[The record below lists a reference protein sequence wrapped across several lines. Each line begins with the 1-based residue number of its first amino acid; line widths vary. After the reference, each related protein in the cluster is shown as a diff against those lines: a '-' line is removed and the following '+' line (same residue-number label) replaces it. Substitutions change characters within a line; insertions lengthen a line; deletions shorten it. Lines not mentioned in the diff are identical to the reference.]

1 MNRSTILIDEIID
14 EFFFFR
20 SVQYHADFV
29 GATRDRSTR
38 GRTFI
43 RIPFAM
49 RGHVRQRMSKEP
61 LLKSR
66 WLLFSTALRQFDF
79 VFRHG
84 RPVLPSLFLRRVVS
98 SARRSKFYGS
108 YFLFNA
114 DAVSGT
120 PDDSTRLCVRLPP
133 SPLPTSLPS
142 PSVLYLSPSFPSFT
156 AYRLFA
162 RAIVS
167 RRVVVSR
174 RSTDVYDRLSGESGV
189 RANPVDG
196 SNPPDIYCRHE
207 SRHDF
212 REK

>member
-1 MNRSTILIDEIID
+1 M
-14 EFFFFR
+14 
-20 SVQYHADFV
+20 
-29 GATRDRSTR
+29 
-38 GRTFI
+38 
-43 RIPFAM
+43 
-49 RGHVRQRMSKEP
+49 
-61 LLKSR
+61 
-66 WLLFSTALRQFDF
+66 
-79 VFRHG
+79 
-84 RPVLPSLFLRRVVS
+84 
-98 SARRSKFYGS
+98 
-108 YFLFNA
+108 
-114 DAVSGT
+114 SGT

-196 SNPPDIYCRHE
+196 SNPPDIYCRMNRGTT
-207 SRHDF
+207 SVRN
-212 REK
+212 REMNEAKLSDLKRNAFYLEYINSFFFGAFQ